1 MIQFSVVFFS
11 RHHAKNLDSG
21 RDLHKILPSANYFLF
36 IAAKQAQWTTM
47 KISVCDRKTY
57 VANAISLDTGNLQ
70 EEMFLDV
77 HVHPSYTISFSNLIN
92 WYDKTLQL
100 NIYRLLVLANF
111 HSKYDFQ
118 LLTKS

>member
-1 MIQFSVVFFS
+1 
-11 RHHAKNLDSG
+11 
-21 RDLHKILPSANYFLF
+21 
-36 IAAKQAQWTTM
+36 M

-92 WYDKTLQL
+92 
-100 NIYRLLVLANF
+100 
-111 HSKYDFQ
+111 
-118 LLTKS
+118 

>member
-1 MIQFSVVFFS
+1 M
-11 RHHAKNLDSG
+11 
-21 RDLHKILPSANYFLF
+21 F